1 MLVGLTL
8 AALALILNGAAK
20 LFLAWKAAL
29 DRRIDAQ
36 YRAAA
41 LVIESRRIVR
51 AAQHRAQE
59 REWGRAA

>member
-1 MLVGLTL
+1 MHDIIHQLEQKR
-8 AALALILNGAAK
+8 AGAR
-20 LFLAWKAAL
+20 LGGGQ
-29 DRRIDAQ
+29 RRIDAQ
-36 YRAAA
+36 YRAAV

>member
-1 MLVGLTL
+1 MLVGLAL
-8 AALALILNGAAK
+8 AALLLILSGATR
-20 LFLAWKAAL
+20 LVLAWHAAMQ
-29 DRRIDAQ
+29 RRIDAQ

-51 AAQHRAQE
+51 AAKHRAQE

>member
-1 MLVGLTL
+1 MLVGL
-8 AALALILNGAAK
+8 ALIALSLILSGAARIAI
-20 LFLAWKAAL
+20 AWHAHIQ
-29 DRRIDAQ
+29 RRIDAQ
-36 YRAAA
+36 YRAAV

>member
-1 MLVGLTL
+1 MLIGI
-8 AALALILNGAAK
+8 ALIALYLILRGATG
-20 LFLAWKAAL
+20 LFMAWKVAL

-51 AAQHRAQE
+51 VSQHRAVE